1 VSRPRGDRVLSRKQ
15 GLKGRHLP
23 SLTEVIHWA
32 KLPMENA
39 SEVPREPSRHVT
51 SLTRLIVGHKV
62 TENWVQK
69 GQDAK
74 GEGYE
79 DRAKAAWVKL
89 HAVSIHSASG
99 GQ

>member
-1 VSRPRGDRVLSRKQ
+1 VTCHQFNQADRG
-15 GLKGRHLP
+15 P
-23 SLTEVIHWA
+23 
-32 KLPMENA
+32 
-39 SEVPREPSRHVT
+39 
-51 SLTRLIVGHKV
+51 KV

-79 DRAKAAWVKL
+79 DRAKAAWVKF

-99 GQ
+99 GQWHPKGSVKKVASNVKQELGKPPHALNAEKAYANPQT

>member
-1 VSRPRGDRVLSRKQ
+1 
-15 GLKGRHLP
+15 
-23 SLTEVIHWA
+23 
-32 KLPMENA
+32 MENA
-39 SEVPREPSRHVT
+39 GDVPREPSRHVT
-51 SLTRLIVGHKV
+51 RLTRLIVGHKV